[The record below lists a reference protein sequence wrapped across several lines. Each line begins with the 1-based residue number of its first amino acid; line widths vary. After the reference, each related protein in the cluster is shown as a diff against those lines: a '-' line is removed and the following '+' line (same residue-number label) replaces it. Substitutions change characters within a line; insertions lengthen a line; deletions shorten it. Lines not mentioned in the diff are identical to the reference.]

1 MTADASPVRDDTTKR
16 HAIPSVSGDEGII
29 AGLPCRKCG
38 SLARRMWN

>member
-16 HAIPSVSGDEGII
+16 QAIPPVSGDESLI
-29 AGLPCRKCG
+29 AGLPCRECG